1 MAHPG
6 RPRGRTNKLKYA
18 APPPQALPHS
28 EYNPHIHANSQY
40 IPPQH
45 QQAAVQ
51 TNHPRSREEVSIQVQ
66 DEADLILFRQD
77 ALQRYIT
84 NHEYIENIT
93 AKCTHTNKII
103 PPSLYPIL
111 PKREDKIEDLKY
123 DEIYFG
129 DVELMNAKTK
139 QILDQI
145 KQLGVDQYVLGDE
158 YTYQSQ
164 TTDKLTELCNE
175 GSVETLEREL
185 DDILQDYTKKH
196 SRNYICT
203 SEKKYSIELKKIT
216 NKQPQVAPSD
226 YNPKLIDS
234 FLNIDDNDED
244 INEAGIENN
253 DDINTYENGMFM
265 NYDNHS
271 TNEYTNGSLNNVNMN
286 ITDIPS
292 LPRKSLEGIN
302 NFNGDMNAL
311 FKDPGVEEDSG
322 VVDDMG
328 DLINFDSD
336 NDNDNEMINVGNFE
350 QGFLGEMSH
359 GIE

>member
-18 APPPQALPHS
+18 APPPQTLPHS

-45 QQAAVQ
+45 RQAPVQ
-51 TNHPRSREEVSIQVQ
+51 TSHPRSREEVSIQVQ

-93 AKCTHTNKII
+93 AKCIHTNKII

-111 PKREDKIEDLKY
+111 PKRTDNIEDLKY

-129 DVELMNAKTK
+129 DVRLMLAKTR
-139 QILDQI
+139 QIQGQI
-145 KQLGVDQYVLGDE
+145 EKLKVDQFGLGDE
-158 YTYQSQ
+158 YTYQSLA
-164 TTDKLTELCNE
+164 TDRLTELCQE

-185 DDILQDYTKKH
+185 EDILQEYTKQH
-196 SRNYICT
+196 SRNYIST
-203 SEKKYSIELKKIT
+203 REKKYSIDLKKIT
-216 NKQPQVAPSD
+216 NKPVQVAPSD

-234 FLNIDDNDED
+234 FLH
-244 INEAGIENN
+244 INEEANN
-253 DDINTYENGMFM
+253 QDINTYENGMFM
-265 NYDNHS
+265 NYNHP
-271 TNEYTNGSLNNVNMN
+271 EYTNGSLNNMN
-286 ITDIPS
+286 LDIP
-292 LPRKSLEGIN
+292 KSGPMN

-311 FKDPGVEEDSG
+311 FKDPAEDSG
-322 VVDDMG
+322 DVDDMG
-328 DLINFDSD
+328 DLINFDGD
-336 NDNDNEMINVGNFE
+336 NDNDNEMMNVGNFE
-350 QGFLGEMSH
+350 QGFLSEMGH